1 MTAPP
6 ARRRRVLA
14 AAVVSAASVAVAL
27 TPVAP
32 VAAAPQPAVATAPR
46 PAVAAAPRPAVA
58 AAARP
63 AVAPQTQALPTV
75 AAPTLTRVAGTDRYA
90 TSVRA
95 SQLAFPSGTTAPVVF
110 LVSGTAQGTGPGA
123 ITAAA
128 RLGGGVL
135 LTRPDGIP
143 SSTAAELD
151 RLNPGRIVLVGDTS
165 VLATAVAR
173 AATRYAPTVQRVGTA
188 SAAVTSQA
196 LNRFAFSSA
205 TAAWVVTSR
214 SAPNAVVGA
223 SAAGAHRAPVIV
235 LDGRLADLPS
245 ANATL
250 LRDLGVTSVTVVGS
264 TAAVSSGIEADL
276 RALVGPTGVV
286 RASGADRYAV
296 AARVNALG
304 WPAMVPGTAYL
315 ADGRATTNAFA
326 GALLAARRKR
336 PLYLTVPFC
345 VPASVRPA
353 LVGAG
358 VTRVALLGRET
369 SVRLLAGRLEACRSI
384 DAAPSVWVLVNKRN
398 AVSPKTFVPSN
409 LVVPSMPYADG
420 QRLRSDAAGA
430 LARMAA
436 GSYAAGAGRVGIDT
450 AYRSYDTQK
459 ALYAKYLALKGR
471 TWADTWYLRAGF
483 SEHQTGL
490 TVDLLPIGRSNCT
503 INDCIDETP
512 QGVWLARNGWRY
524 GFLLRYEK
532 GRTPTTGM
540 GFEPWHFRFVGTP
553 LAKAYHDGGW
563 HTYEQ
568 FLGEPAAPTY

>member
-1 MTAPP
+1 MSVPSD
-6 ARRRRVLA
+6 RRRRVLVA
-14 AAVVSAASVAVAL
+14 ALVSTLVVAVPLASG
-27 TPVAP
+27 AP
-32 VAAAPQPAVATAPR
+32 VAAAPEPALAAR
-46 PAVAAAPRPAVA
+46 AAAP
-58 AAARP
+58 P
-63 AVAPQTQALPTV
+63 AVAPPAAAAAAGPAAAPALTTV
-75 AAPTLTRVAGTDRYA
+75 AAPTLSRVAGADRYA
-90 TSVRA
+90 TAVRA
-95 SQLAFPSGTTAPVVF
+95 SRLAFPTGTTAPVVF
-110 LVSGTAQGTGPGA
+110 LVSGTSQAVGHGA
-123 ITAAA
+123 VAAAA
-128 RLGGGVL
+128 RLGGSVL

-151 RLNPGRIVLVGDTS
+151 RLNPGRIVLVGDTT

-173 AATRYAPTVQRVGTA
+173 AATRYAPTVSRVGSA
-188 SAAVTSQA
+188 SAAGTSQA
-196 LNRFAFSSA
+196 LNRFAFPSA

-214 SAPNAVVGA
+214 SATDAVVGA
-223 SAAGAHRAPVIV
+223 TSAGAHRAPVVV
-235 LDGRLADLPS
+235 LDGRLPDLPA

-264 TAAVSSGIEADL
+264 TGAVSAGIEADL
-276 RALVGPTGVV
+276 RALVGSTNVV
-286 RASGADRYAV
+286 RASGSDRYAV

-304 WPAMVPGTAYL
+304 WPAMAPGTAYL
-315 ADGRATTNAFA
+315 AGGQETTNAFA
-326 GALLAARRKR
+326 GALLAAHQKR

-358 VTRVALLGRET
+358 VTRVALLGGEA
-369 SVRLLAGRLEACRSI
+369 SVRLLAGRLEACRSTET
-384 DAAPSVWVLVNKRN
+384 ASSVWVLVNKRN
-398 AVSPKTFVPSN
+398 GLSPRGFVPSN
-409 LVVPSMPYADG
+409 LVVPSMPYTDG
-420 QRLRSDAAGA
+420 QRLRSDAAAA

-459 ALYAKYLALKGR
+459 ALYAKWLALRGR
-471 TWADTWYLRAGF
+471 TWVDTWYLRAGF

-512 QGVWLARNGWRY
+512 QGVWLARNAWRY
-524 GFLLRYEK
+524 GFILRYEK
-532 GRTPTTGM
+532 GRTSTTGV